1 MMRHPAIAALLAL
14 ALGPG
19 AAAAQN
25 YPSKLVKVI
34 LPFTPGSPVDAAAR
48 IVTQPLQERLG
59 QSVIIENRPG
69 AGTTI
74 GTKAVTTA
82 APDGYT
88 LLFIGPNVVY
98 SSLLYPQLD
107 FDPLKSLVPVATA
120 VTWSHVMVVE
130 PSVPAKTIAELV
142 AYAKTNPGKLS
153 FGFGL
158 GTTPHVLGETFKR
171 AAGVDIASIPYRG
184 GEQARADL
192 LGGRI
197 HINIA
202 PIPSLLPL
210 IQDGRARPLAF
221 TGTKRSPDLPDVPT
235 MIESGLPQVGFD
247 PDVWLGFFAPA
258 GTPAAVIEKLNAAIT
273 SALRSTEITTT
284 LVKLGYEV
292 RTMTPGEFAAFV
304 ESERIKWPPLIKAA
318 GLKPE

>member
-1 MMRHPAIAALLAL
+1 MRACLRSHSVWGVAE
-14 ALGPG
+14 
-19 AAAAQN
+19 AQV
-25 YPSKLVKVI
+25 YPSKVVKVI
-34 LPFTPGSPVDAAAR
+34 LPFTPGSPVDAVAR
-48 IVTQPLQERLG
+48 IVTQHLQERIG

-74 GTKAVTTA
+74 GTKGVATA

-88 LLFIGPNVVY
+88 LLFIGPNIVY
-98 SSLLYPQLD
+98 SPILYPNLD
-107 FDPLKSLVPVATA
+107 FEPLKSLVPVATV

-130 PSVPAKTIAELV
+130 PGVPAKTIAELI
-142 AYAKTNPGKLS
+142 AHAKANPGKLT

-158 GTTPHVLGETFKR
+158 GTTPHVLGETFKQ
-171 AAGVDIASIPYRG
+171 AAGIEIASIPYRG

-202 PIPSLLPL
+202 PVPSLLPL

-221 TGTKRSPDLPDVPT
+221 TGPKRSPDLPDVPT
-235 MIESGLPQVGFD
+235 MTESGLPQVGFN

-258 GTPAAVIEKLNAAIT
+258 GTPATVIDKLNTAINDSLT
-273 SALRSTEITTT
+273 SAELKTT
-284 LVKLGYEV
+284 LIKLGYEV
-292 RTMTPGEFAAFV
+292 KATTPGEFAAFL
-304 ESERIKWPPLIKAA
+304 EMERVKWPPLLKAA
-318 GLKPE
+318 GLKAD